1 MHIKLYIAVHY
12 FKEVI
17 MRTVSFTEF
26 RKRASELFSE
36 VENGETLVILRHGKA
51 IAEISPANQNQ
62 SKTLSWKK
70 PRLGLSMKGTGLSE
84 AILEER
90 ESSR

>member
-1 MHIKLYIAVHY
+1 
-12 FKEVI
+12 

-26 RKRASELFSE
+26 RRRASELFSE
-36 VENGETLVILRHGKA
+36 VENGETLIILRHGKA
-51 IAEISPANQNQ
+51 IAEISPANHNQ

-70 PRLGLSMKGTGLSE
+70 PRLGLSMKGTSLSE

-90 ESSR
+90 EF